1 MGILYTKEPLER
13 YLADAASGTPTPGGG
28 SVSALAGALAT
39 TMASMSINLTLG
51 RPEFKEVEPLLK
63 ELSRGVEEKR
73 KEMLHLMHQDMEAYQ
88 GVMRAYRLPK
98 SQPEEKKQ
106 RSLAIQEALKG
117 AMDVP
122 LRLARCSLNLL
133 EDVNRMADKVNPNL
147 AGDVAVAAILA
158 EAALKGAKVNVE
170 VNLSSLKDDGLVN
183 KTRAEI
189 SETSERAQSLLK
201 EVIQKVKAHN

>member
-1 MGILYTKEPLER
+1 MGLLYTKEPLER
-13 YLADAASGTPTPGGG
+13 YLADAAAGTPTPGGG

-51 RPEFKEVEPLLK
+51 RPEFKEAEPLLK
-63 ELSRGVEEKR
+63 ELSKGIEEKR

-88 GVMRAYRLPK
+88 GVMKAYRMPK

-106 RSLAIQEALKG
+106 RSLDIQEAMKG

-122 LRLARCSLNLL
+122 LRLARCSLSLL
-133 EDVNRMADKVNPNL
+133 EDISKMADKVNPNL
-147 AGDVAVAAILA
+147 VGDVAVAAILA
-158 EAALKGAKVNVE
+158 EAALKGARVNVE
-170 VNLSSLKDDGLVN
+170 VNLSGLKDDGLVK

-189 SETSERAQSLLK
+189 SETSERAQRLLK
-201 EVIQKVKAHN
+201 EVMQKVRAHI

>member
-1 MGILYTKEPLER
+1 MSLFYTKEPLER
-13 YLADAASGTPTPGGG
+13 YLTDAASGSPTPGGG

-39 TMASMSINLTLG
+39 TMASMSVNLTLG

-63 ELSRGVEEKR
+63 ELCKGFEEKR
-73 KEMLHLMHQDMEAYQ
+73 KEMLSLMHQDMEAYQ
-88 GVMRAYRLPK
+88 GVMKAYRMPK

-117 AMDVP
+117 AMEVP
-122 LRLARCSLNLL
+122 LRLFRCSLNLL

-147 AGDVAVAAILA
+147 VGDVAVAAILA
-158 EAALKGAKVNVE
+158 EAALKGARVNIE
-170 VNLSSLKDDGLVN
+170 VNLSGIKDDDLVK

-189 SETSERAQSLLK
+189 SRASERAQSLLK
-201 EVIQKVKAHN
+201 EVMQKIKAHI